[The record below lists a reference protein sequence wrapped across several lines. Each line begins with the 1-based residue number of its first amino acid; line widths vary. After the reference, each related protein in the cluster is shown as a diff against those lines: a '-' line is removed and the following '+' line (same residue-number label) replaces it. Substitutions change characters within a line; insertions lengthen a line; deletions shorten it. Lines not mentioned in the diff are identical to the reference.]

1 MAHPKNKR
9 ERVLIGQRKAL
20 KNYLKY
26 RGSKFGGYYFNEK
39 KKRIVRFT
47 YHNSEL
53 RRLSNRKVR
62 RRSNYPQYGGFRK
75 IGHYEW
81 WIF

>member
-9 ERVLIGQRKAL
+9 ERVLIGRRKVL

-26 RGSKFGGYYFNEK
+26 RGRKLGGYYFDEK
-39 KKRIVRFT
+39 KGRIIHFT
-47 YHNSEL
+47 YHNSEM
-53 RRLSNRKVR
+53 RKLSNRKVR

-75 IGHYEW
+75 VGHYDW
-81 WIF
+81 SII